1 LPRNGERPQ
10 LTDTQPQTSAVEDQP
25 GLAPPA
31 SEPAVPILPARPEPR
46 DFSRWLLSGA
56 VILSGLLHV
65 AGAAAMLLGDS
76 ALPDYGVV
84 TQQTDAISVEL
95 TASTILEA
103 VESTASIAVAASVPT
118 ATQEGNPTPSS
129 AAAVPLTK
137 VEESA
142 VETPMMETVKVA
154 EIVPVTPPDDPL
166 QVVKGA
172 GEPSEVVDAKVAQ
185 QTKEEE
191 QKQQEKKE
199 KTEKEKEEV
208 KVEQQQAAPQVS
220 GGVTARSTASAESQ
234 AKVSASRGSILSYAA
249 GIRAK
254 VARNKPTGF
263 GRSGEVEISFGVT
276 PTGDLSYANLA
287 QSSGNTRLDEAALE
301 AIRRSAPF
309 GPPPADATPSQLR
322 FSIPFYFR

>member
-1 LPRNGERPQ
+1 
-10 LTDTQPQTSAVEDQP
+10 
-25 GLAPPA
+25 
-31 SEPAVPILPARPEPR
+31 
-46 DFSRWLLSGA
+46 
-56 VILSGLLHV
+56 
-65 AGAAAMLLGDS
+65 MLLGNS

-84 TQQTDAISVEL
+84 AQQTNAISVEM

-103 VESTASIAVAASVPT
+103 VESTASIAAAASVPT

-137 VEESA
+137 VEEAA
-142 VETPMMETVKVA
+142 VEALVTETVTATEVKPDV
-154 EIVPVTPPDDPL
+154 VTPDDPL
-166 QVVKGA
+166 EVVKGA
-172 GEPSEVVDAKVAQ
+172 SEPSDVVDAKVAQ
-185 QTKEEE
+185 QAKDEE

-220 GGVTARSTASAESQ
+220 GGVTARSTAAAESQ

-276 PTGDLSYANLA
+276 LKGDLSYANLA

>member
-1 LPRNGERPQ
+1 
-10 LTDTQPQTSAVEDQP
+10 
-25 GLAPPA
+25 
-31 SEPAVPILPARPEPR
+31 
-46 DFSRWLLSGA
+46 
-56 VILSGLLHV
+56 
-65 AGAAAMLLGDS
+65 MLLGDS

-84 TQQTDAISVEL
+84 TQQTDAISVEM

-142 VETPMMETVKVA
+142 VETPVMETVKAA
-154 EIVPVTPPDDPL
+154 EIVPITPPDDPL

-185 QTKEEE
+185 PTKEEE

>member
-1 LPRNGERPQ
+1 
-10 LTDTQPQTSAVEDQP
+10 
-25 GLAPPA
+25 
-31 SEPAVPILPARPEPR
+31 
-46 DFSRWLLSGA
+46 
-56 VILSGLLHV
+56 
-65 AGAAAMLLGDS
+65 MLLGNS
-76 ALPDYGVV
+76 APPDYGVV
-84 TQQTDAISVEL
+84 TQQTNAISVEM

-103 VESTASIAVAASVPT
+103 VESTASIAAAASVPT

-137 VEESA
+137 VEEAA
-142 VETPMMETVKVA
+142 VEALVTETVTATEVKPDV
-154 EIVPVTPPDDPL
+154 VTPDDPL
-166 QVVKGA
+166 EVVKGA
-172 GEPSEVVDAKVAQ
+172 SEPSDVVDAKVAQ
-185 QTKEEE
+185 QAKDEE
-191 QKQQEKKE
+191 QKQQKKE
-199 KTEKEKEEV
+199 KTENEKEEV
-208 KVEQQQAAPQVS
+208 KVEQQQAAPQVP
-220 GGVTARSTASAESQ
+220 GGVTARSTAAAESQ

-276 PTGDLSYANLA
+276 LTGDLSYANLA